1 MSTYEIGRPDA
12 PAHPGGVG
20 TGVGDPVAT
29 DAEDPA
35 AASAAAGVRTDE
47 LLAELRGRHRRFS
60 FPMTVVFLVWY
71 MLLIVT
77 AAYSPGFFG
86 DKVYGNVNVGLLFAF
101 SQFLM
106 TFLVAFLYRQY
117 AKSRLDP
124 VAAEIR
130 DEVSRSAAPRAAAI
144 RR

>member
-12 PAHPGGVG
+12 PADPGGVG
-20 TGVGDPVAT
+20 IGVGDPVTA
-29 DAEDPA
+29 DAEDP
-35 AASAAAGVRTDE
+35 AAAGVRTDE

-130 DEVSRSAAPRAAAI
+130 DEVSRSAAPRAAAT